1 MRLPFGVPVKLTF
14 LGTGTSFGVP
24 VIGCNCRVC
33 RSPDPRDRRTRVGAV
48 VETDAGTRL
57 LIDTP
62 PELRMQLVANG
73 IDRVDAV
80 LFTHDHADHTHGI
93 DDLRAVS
100 KRRGAQL
107 PMYGSAD
114 TLAGLTQK
122 FSYIFD
128 DTPPPPG
135 SSKPEGHGQALEAG
149 VTATIGAV
157 EVTPVAV
164 PHGRLTVFAY
174 RIGPLAYVTD
184 AKSLPPAALDAL
196 RGASVLVINALFWT
210 AHPTHLSIPEAIAV
224 ARLVGAE
231 RTYLT
236 HLTHDNLHADL
247 ESELPRG
254 VTPAFDGLTVRI
266 DE

>member
-1 MRLPFGVPVKLTF
+1 VKLTF

-62 PELRMQLVANG
+62 PELRIQLVANG
-73 IDRVDAV
+73 IDRLDAV
-80 LFTHDHADHTHGI
+80 LYTHDHADHTHGI

-100 KRRGAQL
+100 KRRGGQL
-107 PMYGSAD
+107 PMYGSAA
-114 TLAGLTQK
+114 TMGAIEHK
-122 FSYIFD
+122 FGYIFD
-128 DTPPPPG
+128 DSPPPPG
-135 SSKPEGHGQALEAG
+135 SSKPEGQGRVLDAG
-149 VTATIGAV
+149 VTTSIGAV
-157 EVTPVAV
+157 DVTPVAV
-164 PHGRLTVFAY
+164 PHGRVTVFAY

-184 AKSLPPAALDAL
+184 AKLLPPPALDAL

-210 AHPTHLSIPEAIAV
+210 AHPTHLSIPEAIEV
-224 ARLVGAE
+224 ARTIGAE

-247 ESELPRG
+247 EADLPRG
-254 VTPAFDGLTVRI
+254 VAPAFDGLTVKI
-266 DE
+266 D

>member
-1 MRLPFGVPVKLTF
+1 MKLTF

-24 VIGCNCRVC
+24 VIGCHCRVC

-48 VETDAGTRL
+48 VESDAGTRL

-62 PELRMQLVANG
+62 PELRIQLVAND

-80 LFTHDHADHTHGI
+80 LYTHDHADHTHGI

-107 PMYGSAD
+107 PMYGSAE
-114 TLAGLTQK
+114 TLDALAQK
-122 FSYIFD
+122 FRYIFD
-128 DTPPPPG
+128 DSPPPPG
-135 SSKPEGHGQALEAG
+135 SSKPEAQGRALQPG
-149 VTATIGAV
+149 VTARIGSV
-157 EVTPVAV
+157 DVTPVAV
-164 PHGRLTVFAY
+164 PHGRVTVFAY
-174 RIGPLAYVTD
+174 RVGPLAYVTD
-184 AKSLPPAALDAL
+184 AKVLPDAALDAL
-196 RGASVLVINALFWT
+196 RGAAVLVVNALFWT
-210 AHPTHLSIPEAIAV
+210 EHPTHLSIPEAIAV
-224 ARLVGAE
+224 AREIGAE

-247 ESELPRG
+247 EAELPRG
-254 VTPAFDGLTVRI
+254 VMPAFDGLTVRI

>member
-1 MRLPFGVPVKLTF
+1 VKLTF

-24 VIGCNCRVC
+24 VIGCHCRVC

-62 PELRMQLVANG
+62 PELRIQLVANG

-80 LFTHDHADHTHGI
+80 LYTHDHADHTHGI

-100 KRRGAQL
+100 KRRGGHL
-107 PMYGSAD
+107 PMYGSAE
-114 TLAGLTQK
+114 TLASIASK
-122 FSYIFD
+122 FNYIFD

-135 SSKPEGHGQALEAG
+135 SSKPEGQGYVLAAG
-149 VTATIGAV
+149 EPGMIGGI
-157 EVTPVAV
+157 EVIPVAV
-164 PHGRLTVFAY
+164 PHGRMTVFAY

-184 AKSLPPAALDAL
+184 AKTIPPAAVELL
-196 RGASVLVINALFWT
+196 RGASVLVLNALFWT
-210 AHPTHLSIPEAIAV
+210 EHPTHLSIPEAVEV
-224 ARLVGAE
+224 ARELGAE

-247 ESELPRG
+247 EAELPRG
-254 VTPAFDGLTVRI
+254 IAPAFDGLTVRI
-266 DE
+266 E